1 LFYKEKELKEPK
13 LKKDILVSKSPLR
26 KHLPISKPSLMQF
39 LDKLDKKKSAD
50 THRKQH
56 IRVGAKKNDTKPF
69 SVMGLSLSMNSIPDR
84 AFTSL
89 SSFPKP
95 LNADLIIKP
104 AAVPFG
110 SKVNRFS

>member
-1 LFYKEKELKEPK
+1 
-13 LKKDILVSKSPLR
+13 
-26 KHLPISKPSLMQF
+26 
-39 LDKLDKKKSAD
+39 
-50 THRKQH
+50 
-56 IRVGAKKNDTKPF
+56 
-69 SVMGLSLSMNSIPDR
+69 MGLSLSMNSIPDR